1 MRREL
6 TLKSSNYETMKQAM
20 AQKFSRYDTGA
31 MIEKFQL
38 QHDAAYLYL
47 PVLGRAYRIDR
58 RSGQVSW
65 SDDGFLTSTEADY
78 NAAMTLYDVLC
89 CSEPDCHLAHTWVN
103 VRSLARVQGGTL
115 EKSGDFFQGAGRIF
129 SGKADALARRC
140 QALLGKKLDQGDVA
154 YQLDLLPFLPLQLV
168 FWEADEDFPASLQFF
183 VDRNTLAYMHYETL
197 MFALSHVLD
206 RLQAQA

>member
-20 AQKFSRYDTGA
+20 AQKFSSYDTGA

-89 CSEPDCHLAHTWVN
+89 CSQPDCRLAHTWVN

-115 EKSGDFFQGAGRIF
+115 EKSSDFFQGAGRIF
-129 SGKADALARRC
+129 SGKAEALARSC
-140 QALLGKKLDQGDVA
+140 QALQGKKLDQGDVA

>member
-1 MRREL
+1 MLREL

-20 AQKFSRYDTGA
+20 AQKFSSYDTGA

-89 CSEPDCHLAHTWVN
+89 CSQPDCRLAHTWVN

-115 EKSGDFFQGAGRIF
+115 EKSSDFFQGAGRIF
-129 SGKADALARRC
+129 SGKAEALARSC
-140 QALLGKKLDQGDVA
+140 QALQGKKLDQGDVA

>member
-1 MRREL
+1 
-6 TLKSSNYETMKQAM
+6 MKQAM
-20 AQKFSRYDTGA
+20 AQKFSSYDTDA

-47 PVLGRAYRIDR
+47 SVLGRAYRIDR

-89 CSEPDCHLAHTWVN
+89 CSQPDCRLAHTWVN

-115 EKSGDFFQGAGRIF
+115 EKSSDFFQGAGRIF
-129 SGKADALARRC
+129 SGKAEALARSC
-140 QALLGKKLDQGDVA
+140 QALQGKKLDQGDVA

>member
-1 MRREL
+1 
-6 TLKSSNYETMKQAM
+6 MKQAM
-20 AQKFSRYDTGA
+20 AQTFSSYDTGA

-89 CSEPDCHLAHTWVN
+89 CSQPDCRLAHTWVN

-115 EKSGDFFQGAGRIF
+115 EKSSDFFQGAGRIF
-129 SGKADALARRC
+129 SGKAEALARSC
-140 QALLGKKLDQGDVA
+140 QALQGKKLDQGDVA

>member
-20 AQKFSRYDTGA
+20 AQKFSSYDTDA

-89 CSEPDCHLAHTWVN
+89 CSQPDCRLAHTWVN

-115 EKSGDFFQGAGRIF
+115 EKSSDFFQGAGRIF
-129 SGKADALARRC
+129 SGKAEALARSC
-140 QALLGKKLDQGDVA
+140 QALQGKKLDQGDVA

>member
-1 MRREL
+1 
-6 TLKSSNYETMKQAM
+6 MKQAM
-20 AQKFSRYDTGA
+20 AQKFSSYDTDA

-89 CSEPDCHLAHTWVN
+89 CSQPDCRLAHTWVN

-115 EKSGDFFQGAGRIF
+115 EKSSDFFQGAGRIF
-129 SGKADALARRC
+129 SGKAEALARSC
-140 QALLGKKLDQGDVA
+140 QALQGKKLDQGDVA

>member
-1 MRREL
+1 
-6 TLKSSNYETMKQAM
+6 MKQAM
-20 AQKFSRYDTGA
+20 AQKFSSYDTGA

-89 CSEPDCHLAHTWVN
+89 CSQPDCRLAHTWVN

-115 EKSGDFFQGAGRIF
+115 EKSSDFFQGAGRIF
-129 SGKADALARRC
+129 SGKAEALARSC
-140 QALLGKKLDQGDVA
+140 QALQGKKLDQGDVA

>member
-20 AQKFSRYDTGA
+20 AQKFSSYDTDA

-47 PVLGRAYRIDR
+47 SVLGRAYRIDR

-89 CSEPDCHLAHTWVN
+89 CSQPDCRLAHTWVN

-115 EKSGDFFQGAGRIF
+115 EKSSDFFQGAGRIF
-129 SGKADALARRC
+129 SGKAEALARSC
-140 QALLGKKLDQGDVA
+140 QALQGKKLDQGDVA

>member
-1 MRREL
+1 
-6 TLKSSNYETMKQAM
+6 MKQAM
-20 AQKFSRYDTGA
+20 AQTFSSYDTGA

-47 PVLGRAYRIDR
+47 SVLGRAYRIDR

-89 CSEPDCHLAHTWVN
+89 CSQPDCRLAHTWVN

-115 EKSGDFFQGAGRIF
+115 EKSGDFFQGAGRMF

-197 MFALSHVLD
+197 MFALSHVLS
-206 RLQAQA
+206 RLQEQA

>member
-1 MRREL
+1 
-6 TLKSSNYETMKQAM
+6 MKQAM
-20 AQKFSRYDTGA
+20 AQKFSSYDTDA

-47 PVLGRAYRIDR
+47 PVLGRAYRIDS

-89 CSEPDCHLAHTWVN
+89 CSQPDCRLAHTWVN

-115 EKSGDFFQGAGRIF
+115 EKSSDFFQGAGRIF

>member
-6 TLKSSNYETMKQAM
+6 TPKSSNYETMKQAM
-20 AQKFSRYDTGA
+20 AQKFSSYDTGA

-89 CSEPDCHLAHTWVN
+89 CSQPDCRLAHTWVN

-129 SGKADALARRC
+129 SGKAEALARNC

>member
-6 TLKSSNYETMKQAM
+6 TPKSSNYETMKQAM
-20 AQKFSRYDTGA
+20 AQTFSSYDTGA

-89 CSEPDCHLAHTWVN
+89 CSQPDCRLAHTWVN

-115 EKSGDFFQGAGRIF
+115 EKSSDFFQGAGRIF
-129 SGKADALARRC
+129 SGKAEALARSC
-140 QALLGKKLDQGDVA
+140 QALQGKKLDQGDVA

>member
-1 MRREL
+1 
-6 TLKSSNYETMKQAM
+6 MKQAM
-20 AQKFSRYDTGA
+20 AQTFSSYDTGA

-65 SDDGFLTSTEADY
+65 SDDGFRTSTEADY

-89 CSEPDCHLAHTWVN
+89 CSQPDCRLAHTWVN

-115 EKSGDFFQGAGRIF
+115 EKSSDFFQGAGRIF
-129 SGKADALARRC
+129 SGKAEALARSC
-140 QALLGKKLDQGDVA
+140 QALQGKKLDQGDVA